1 MTEKPIALEPSFADA
16 IMAIT
21 AAAELVRGNPPPL
34 AFVVDGHR
42 QGV

>member
-1 MTEKPIALEPSFADA
+1 MTEKHAALEPSFADA

-21 AAAELVRGNPPPL
+21 RRGRPVRGNPPPL